1 MSISLAFSFENTSLT
16 ILGDILNP
24 LFIAKQV
31 CAILGFVRD
40 RDAVAQHCDPEDVC
54 KVELQTNGGRQL
66 VNCVNESGL
75 YALIFGSKLPK
86 AKQFKRWVT
95 NEVLPAIRKQGAY
108 ISDKLT
114 YEEALKIVEEKHAN
128 ETQTISNEQQYELS
142 SRVMRKTH
150 ALFGNK
156 NYSFVYRALKRRFR
170 IPRYTCLLQRD
181 FETALA
187 FVDGLKVS
195 DFNVPDVKEESPAPE
210 VKQVHAKYVVQFP
223 SLTISASNP
232 APCPA
237 IPAVPVSKHYITD
250 NELEAIKFLI
260 YYFDDLFKP
269 QIQWASKE
277 AYRQGRP
284 DASRFYDVW
293 HEPLWF
299 VSRMRQLVSRNS

>member
-1 MSISLAFSFENTSLT
+1 MSNALAFSFEDTSLT

-31 CAILGFVRD
+31 CTILGFVNSK
-40 RDAVAQHCDPEDVC
+40 DAVSRHVDPEDVC

-95 NEVLPAIRKQGAY
+95 NEVLPAIRKQGCYSAQEQ
-108 ISDKLT
+108 DN
-114 YEEALKIVEEKHAN
+114 AL
-128 ETQTISNEQQYELS
+128 ISNEQQYELS

-223 SLTISASNP
+223 SLTISATNP

-250 NELEAIKFLI
+250 NELEAIKSLI
-260 YYFDDLFKP
+260 YYFDNLFKP

-293 HEPLWF
+293 HEPMWF
-299 VSRMRQLVSRNS
+299 ISRMRQLVSRNS